1 MLYIHINLCHYN
13 IYIYIY
19 ILYYIVY
26 HRLYNILYNI
36 LHHRVGLILHNALP
50 PLIIMIVYYILRFKT
65 ISRLHYYV

>member
-1 MLYIHINLCHYN
+1 M
-13 IYIYIY
+13 
-19 ILYYIVY
+19 LYYIVY
-26 HRLYNILYNI
+26 HRLYNILYHI